1 MADDNDNEPSINI
14 VLELVIIGNL
24 SVGKYSIITR
34 YLNNKFEQEDAPIL
48 HNGPEMMVISIDGV
62 KCILK
67 IHETQP
73 DHCDNFLSLNPNGF
87 MLLYEIDDKKSFED
101 VKKCYNE
108 KIKKLKNN
116 SCILIGNKLDL
127 DNKRQV
133 MKNEAELFAKENEMA
148 FLEVSSKE
156 NVNVKEAFM
165 RIAHD
170 MLEIDQSLL
179 SNENNNN
186 FCHKFC
192 GC

>member
-1 MADDNDNEPSINI
+1 M
-14 VLELVIIGNL
+14 
-24 SVGKYSIITR
+24 
-34 YLNNKFEQEDAPIL
+34 
-48 HNGPEMMVISIDGV
+48 
-62 KCILK
+62 
-67 IHETQP
+67 
-73 DHCDNFLSLNPNGF
+73 
-87 MLLYEIDDKKSFED
+87 
-101 VKKCYNE
+101 
-108 KIKKLKNN
+108 KNN
-116 SCILIGNKLDL
+116 SCILVGNKLDL

-148 FLEVSSKE
+148 FLEVSAKE